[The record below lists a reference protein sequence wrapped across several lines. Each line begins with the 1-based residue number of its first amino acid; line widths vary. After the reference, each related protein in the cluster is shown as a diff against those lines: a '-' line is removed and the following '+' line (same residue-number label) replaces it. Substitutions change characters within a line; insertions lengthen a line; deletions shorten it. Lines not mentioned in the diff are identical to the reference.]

1 MGNLMRLSKT
11 SLRAS
16 VAAAA
21 LLALASG
28 SAFAQDAGAPAPVV
42 AQPPASA
49 APLPSAPG
57 VIQRIIVQGNQRV
70 DTETVLAYLSL
81 RPGAAFD
88 PVLVDQSLKTLFA
101 TNFFADVRFE
111 QVGGDLIVRVTEN
124 PTVNQVLFEGNSAV
138 KTDKLDEEVQIE
150 PRSWYTQAR
159 VQADR
164 RRILQIYRASGRFA
178 AEVTPMI
185 RELPQNRVDV
195 IYEINEGP
203 QTGIGR
209 VNFQGNLTFT
219 DTQLQELIVTEPS
232 SWWRFWSN
240 RDNFEAEKLEY
251 DRDQLRKHYLNQ
263 GFYDFRVTSAVA
275 ELAPDQSQFFV
286 TYTVNEGVRYEFG
299 DITVNSS
306 LAKLDP
312 QALRAFVA
320 LRDGDLYR
328 RDSVEAAVEALT
340 YAAGAAGYGFVEI
353 RPREVADPETRK
365 VNIVFEVNE
374 GPRVYIDRI
383 DIVGNSAT
391 LDRVIRRELRLS
403 EGDAFNRVLLDRS
416 RNRVRALG
424 FFADVEITEK
434 PTSLPDRTV
443 VEVRVEEQA
452 TGELQFGL
460 GYSNADAYQVDVS
473 ITERNLRGRGQFLRF
488 RVNASSR
495 TNNVDIRFTEPRLFG
510 RNLAG
515 SFELF
520 SVGQDYLEE
529 AAYESQ
535 STGLSLRT
543 AFPMGEY
550 VSFGGRYVFRNDSV
564 TTSRNPCV
572 DSNNVA
578 ILNPLD
584 PRCRDTLDFT
594 YSQLG
599 YSLNWDR
606 RDDPIR
612 PTSGWDMSF
621 SQDLAGIGTG
631 VQFHRTEVFLNSYYQ
646 LFPGWVASA
655 SFSGGALAGY
665 GGDTIRI
672 NDRFFKGGQTFRG
685 FEIAGIGPAQL
696 IGQYDVV
703 GTDTN
708 GLPIY
713 STTDFEF
720 TRRDALGG
728 NAYVIST
735 LELTIPTPLPESYG
749 IRASAFVDVGTVGGL
764 DFDQINNFDAGS
776 GQFIR
781 TVSNHALRASAGLS
795 VDWVSPFGPVRLD
808 FSVPI
813 EYETYDRKE
822 AFRFSTSRRF

>member
-1 MGNLMRLSKT
+1 MRLWKST
-11 SLRAS
+11 LQTG
-16 VAAAA
+16 AATAA
-21 LLALASG
+21 LLVLAS
-28 SAFAQDAGAPAPVV
+28 SPAFGQAV
-42 AQPPASA
+42 PPADPATGATAAPS
-49 APLPSAPG
+49 APLPAAPG
-57 VIQRIIVQGNQRV
+57 VIQRILVQGNQRV

-138 KTDKLDEEVQIE
+138 KSDKLDEEVQIE

-195 IYEINEGP
+195 IFEINEGP

-209 VNFQGNLTFT
+209 VNFQGNQTFS
-219 DTQLQELIVTEPS
+219 DSQLQEVIVTEES

-275 ELAPDQSQFFV
+275 ELSPDQSRFFV
-286 TYTVNEGVRYEFG
+286 TYTLNEGVRYEFG
-299 DITVNSS
+299 DISVSSS

-312 QALRAFVA
+312 EVLRAFVA
-320 LRDGDLYR
+320 MRDGDLYR
-328 RDSVEAAVEALT
+328 RDSVEQAVEALT
-340 YAAGAAGYGFVEI
+340 FAAGAAGYAFVEI

-424 FFADVEITEK
+424 FFSDVEITEK
-434 PTSLPDRTV
+434 PTALPDRTV
-443 VEVRVEEQA
+443 VEVRVEEQP

-460 GYSNADAYQVDVS
+460 GYSNSDAYQVDISV
-473 ITERNLRGRGQFLRF
+473 TERNLRGRGQFLRF
-488 RVNASSR
+488 RINASSR

-520 SVGQDYLEE
+520 SVGQNYLEE

-543 AFPMGEY
+543 AFPLGEY
-550 VSFGGRYVFRNDSV
+550 LSFGGRYVYRNDNV
-564 TTSRNPCV
+564 TTSRNPCTDSTGATIV
-572 DSNNVA
+572 D
-578 ILNPLD
+578 PLD
-584 PRCRDTLDFT
+584 SRCRETQDFT
-594 YSQLG
+594 YSQIG

-606 RDDPIR
+606 RNDPIR
-612 PTSGWDMSF
+612 PTGGFDLSL

-631 VQFHRTEVFLNSYYQ
+631 VQFHRSELFANAYYQ
-646 LFPGWVASA
+646 IFPGWVASA
-655 SFSGGALAGY
+655 SFSGGFLAGY
-665 GGDTIRI
+665 GGDSVRI

-696 IGQYDVV
+696 IGQYDVI
-703 GTDTN
+703 GTAPD
-708 GLPIY
+708 GSAIF
-713 STTDFEF
+713 STTDFEY

-735 LELTIPTPLPESYG
+735 FELTVPTPLPESYG
-749 IRASAFVDVGTVGGL
+749 VRASLFVDVGTVGDL
-764 DFDQINNFDAGS
+764 DADQLNNFDAGS

-781 TVSNHALRASAGLS
+781 TISDHALRASAGLS

-813 EYETYDRKE
+813 EYEEYDRKE
-822 AFRFSTSRRF
+822 GFRFSTSRRF